1 MRHAKVQV
9 MWESLPAG
17 KLSERWI
24 AVREQHATVAEEH
37 CGQAVDRQSAR
48 SERSVTRV
56 MLEEEAE
63 VAEVCTCR
71 MPPWYVRPRY

>member
-1 MRHAKVQV
+1 VGIEATKRATCKIQV

-17 KLSERWI
+17 TLSERWS
-24 AVREQHATVAEEH
+24 AVREQHGTVAAEH

-63 VAEVCTCR
+63 VCMYAEC
-71 MPPWYVRPRY
+71 PRVM